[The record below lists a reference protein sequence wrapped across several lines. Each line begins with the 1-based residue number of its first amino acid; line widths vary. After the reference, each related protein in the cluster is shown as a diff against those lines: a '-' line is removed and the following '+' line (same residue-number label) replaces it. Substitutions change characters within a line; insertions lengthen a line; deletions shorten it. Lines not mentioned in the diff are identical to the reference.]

1 MLERVFSRIPLPTA
15 KALVA
20 GTAIL
25 AGAFIPIGS
34 AANAQDPSEDTALAI
49 PRLAPPSE
57 DGSVALPQPLTAGEA
72 NAVRAAFN
80 SRSTPVE
87 ALKGNPLLGD
97 VLADRYLSGPKRTAP
112 AELRA
117 WLAAYPDYPD
127 APAVYRLLTSRLPN
141 GEPAPKAPALPDFTP
156 APYGDDIE
164 AQAALLPRDPALDR
178 RVHEEAADG
187 KFGAAIRIV
196 AHTKMTAEYGALLR
210 AEVAR
215 AMFGSGDNEGAL
227 RVAEAADAQAH
238 GQVGLAGWIAGLSAW
253 RLGRPGLAGTMFER
267 AYHAGLVVPG
277 QRAGAAFWAARAS
290 MASTGAYGPWMY
302 RAAQDPRTFYGL
314 LARQVLHQP
323 IPTEDAPDATL
334 AEADV
339 EAVQARPRGMRTFAL
354 LQAGERKRAA
364 AELRLLW
371 SETRDQPGFSRSVL
385 VVARAAGLQ
394 DLAEQLDAVMQPAR
408 VRIPAQRLRPQGGFK
423 VSPALIYAMTR
434 LESNFDAKAVSP
446 SGARGLMQLMP
457 STARYIQAG
466 AVAPRLHDP
475 AANLAL
481 GQKYLLHLEQLN
493 HVGSDLI
500 RLLASYNAGPGTMY
514 RWLGTIGNE
523 TDPLLFIE
531 SLPGDET
538 RAYVPRALAYTWLYA
553 AQLGLPSPSL
563 EELAAGIWPQLQ
575 APKPSRQAVV
585 RLH

>member
-1 MLERVFSRIPLPTA
+1 MLERVFSRTSLPTA

-25 AGAFIPIGS
+25 AGAFISVGS
-34 AANAQDPSEDTALAI
+34 SAGAQDPPEDTALAI

-57 DGSVALPQPLTAGEA
+57 NGSVALPQPLAAAEM
-72 NAVRAAFN
+72 NAARAAF
-80 SRSTPVE
+80 SGRPAPIE
-87 ALKGNPLLGD
+87 ALKRGPLLGY
-97 VLADRYLSGPKRTAP
+97 VLAHRYLSGPKRSSP

-117 WLAAYPDYPD
+117 WLGAYPDYPD
-127 APAVYRLLTSRLPN
+127 APAIYDLLMSRLPK
-141 GEPAPKAPALPDFTP
+141 GEPAPHEPVLPVFTP

-164 AQAALLPRDPALDR
+164 AQAPLLPRNPALDR
-178 RVHEEAADG
+178 RVRQETADG
-187 KFGAAIRIV
+187 DFDAAIRTV
-196 AHTKMTAEYGALLR
+196 ARTKMAADYGALLR
-210 AEVAR
+210 AEIAR
-215 AMFGSGDNEGAL
+215 AMFGAGDNEGAL
-227 RVAEAADAQAH
+227 RIATAADAQAH
-238 GQVGLAGWIAGLSAW
+238 GEIGLAGWIAGLSAW
-253 RLGRPGLAGTMFER
+253 RLGRLSLAETMFER
-267 AYHAGLVVPG
+267 AYHAGLIGPG

-290 MASTGAYGPWMY
+290 MARTGDYGPWMN

-314 LARQVLHQP
+314 LARRVLHRP
-323 IPTEDAPDATL
+323 IPAEDAPDATL
-334 AEADV
+334 GEADV
-339 EAVQARPRGMRTFAL
+339 EAVQARPRGMRAFAL
-354 LQAGERKRAA
+354 LQAGEPKRAA

-385 VVARAAGLQ
+385 VVARAAGFQ

-408 VRIPAQRLRPQGGFK
+408 VRIPAQRLRPAGGFQ

-434 LESNFDAKAVSP
+434 LESNFDAEAVSP

-466 AVAPRLHDP
+466 AGTPKLQDP

-481 GQKYLLHLEQLN
+481 GQKYLLHLERLD
-493 HVGSDLI
+493 HVGPNLI
-500 RLLASYNAGPGTMY
+500 RLLASYNAGPGTIY
-514 RWLGTIGNE
+514 RWLGAIRNE

-553 AQLGLPSPSL
+553 ARLGVPSPSL
-563 EELAAGIWPQLQ
+563 DELAAGLWPQLQ